1 MCQYANVVELSVHFG
16 SEIRGTSRVWY
27 DPGQCVKAVDRTQ
40 SVVSKSKIASR
51 RMDVIEV
58 RQYCLG
64 IGVGFVRF
72 AEIYE
77 AELASGAETAREPK
91 KRTY

>member
-1 MCQYANVVELSVHFG
+1 
-16 SEIRGTSRVWY
+16 
-27 DPGQCVKAVDRTQ
+27 VKAVDRTQ
-40 SVVSKSKIASR
+40 SVVSKSK
-51 RMDVIEV
+51 MNVIDV
-58 RQYCLG
+58 RQDCLG
-64 IGVGFVRF
+64 IGFMRF

>member
-1 MCQYANVVELSVHFG
+1 MCQYANAVELSVHFG
-16 SEIRGTSRVWY
+16 SEIGGTSRVWY

-40 SVVSKSKIASR
+40 SVVSKSKIASQ
-51 RMDVIEV
+51 RMDVIDV
-58 RQYCLG
+58 RQDCLG
-64 IGVGFVRF
+64 IGFMRF

-77 AELASGAETAREPK
+77 AELPSGAETAREPK